1 LNQDEVV
8 RTLLEYDTQ
17 NYAVNH
23 EDESGRLPIIVACK
37 HNSPSEEVILSLL
50 QVTDPAC
57 LKKADDNESLPLH
70 IAAGAGDAI
79 PVSVIEK
86 MLEINPEATSVM
98 NKRKGKLFISL

>member
-1 LNQDEVV
+1 M
-8 RTLLEYDTQ
+8 
-17 NYAVNH
+17 
-23 EDESGRLPIIVACK
+23 
-37 HNSPSEEVILSLL
+37 
-50 QVTDPAC
+50 TDPAC